1 MRLLSARLIIS
12 LIVGV
17 TLVSLCTSAY
27 QVVVLRRQMRRDLDR
42 RAEVLGESLAS
53 NVEHDLE
60 RDAQR
65 TLQRTVQQFANR
77 EHLAGLA
84 VYDTQGHPIAVTTT
98 LQPLMESAPPIVLQS
113 LKDNHDAKAFLRMGI
128 ASIHIYALP
137 LHSDDTLIGSLA
149 IVHDTGY
156 IHGEALRIWRE
167 TFLSA
172 LAHMVLIVL
181 ITLLIVRW
189 SIAGPIARTAHW
201 IKALRTGRAMSAR
214 IKPLDLD
221 LFRPLAR
228 EVATLA
234 ESLNT
239 ARSAAELEARLR
251 ETGESIWT
259 PERLA
264 VHVRSRLDEGRL
276 FVVSNRE
283 PYTHVRRGK
292 SIEVNVPA
300 SGLVTALEP
309 VLRACGGTWV
319 AHGSGD
325 ADAET
330 VDASDRLMV
339 PPDDPHYTLRRVWLS
354 KEEEEGYYYGFA
366 NEGLWPLCHIAHTRP
381 IFRAE
386 DWKHYQDVNRKF
398 AKALLE
404 EMEGIAN
411 PVVLVQD
418 YHFAL
423 LPRLIKQKRPDAR
436 VAIFW
441 HIPWP
446 NPEAFGICPWQ
457 RALVDGLLG
466 ADLVGFHIQAH
477 CTNFLQTID
486 RVVES
491 RIDWDHSTV
500 QRLEHRTRVHPFPIS
515 VELADVQPK
524 TPRQS
529 AYEVRAS
536 LFKGL
541 GVEAAVM
548 GLGVDRLDYT
558 KGILERF
565 LAIERFLEK
574 YPRYQG
580 VFSFV
585 QIGAPSRTHIKRYH
599 DLQAEI
605 EAEAERINWRFR
617 ADQWKPIVLLER
629 QHSHQEIEPY
639 YRATDLCLV
648 TSLHDG
654 MNLVAKEFVATRQDE
669 RGVLILSCFTGAARE
684 LRDALQVNPYDIDQ
698 TAEAIRAALEM
709 TPEEK
714 ELRMQRMRKAVR
726 DNNVYRWAASLIG
739 EVCEI
744 RLDAGESGENRFRAG
759 ASVA

>member
-12 LIVGV
+12 LIVGI

-27 QVVVLRRQMRRDLDR
+27 QVVVTRRQMRRDLDR

-113 LKDNHDAKAFLRMGI
+113 LKDNHDTKAFLRMGI

-172 LAHMVLIVL
+172 LAHVVLIVL

-239 ARSAAELEARLR
+239 ARSAAELE
-251 ETGESIWT
+251 
-259 PERLA
+259 
-264 VHVRSRLDEGRL
+264 GRL

-292 SIEVNVPA
+292 SIEVSVPA

-325 ADAET
+325 ADVET
-330 VDASDRLMV
+330 VDERDRLLV

-381 IFRAE
+381 LFRAS
-386 DWKHYQDVNRKF
+386 DWKYYEEVNRKF
-398 AKALLE
+398 AKAVLE
-404 EMEGIAN
+404 EMEGVSN

-423 LPRLIKQKRPDAR
+423 LPRMIKEQ
-436 VAIFW
+436 
-441 HIPWP
+441 
-446 NPEAFGICPWQ
+446 
-457 RALVDGLLG
+457 
-466 ADLVGFHIQAH
+466 
-477 CTNFLQTID
+477 
-486 RVVES
+486 
-491 RIDWDHSTV
+491 
-500 QRLEHRTRVHPFPIS
+500 
-515 VELADVQPK
+515 
-524 TPRQS
+524 
-529 AYEVRAS
+529 
-536 LFKGL
+536 
-541 GVEAAVM
+541 
-548 GLGVDRLDYT
+548 
-558 KGILERF
+558 
-565 LAIERFLEK
+565 
-574 YPRYQG
+574 
-580 VFSFV
+580 
-585 QIGAPSRTHIKRYH
+585 
-599 DLQAEI
+599 
-605 EAEAERINWRFR
+605 
-617 ADQWKPIVLLER
+617 
-629 QHSHQEIEPY
+629 
-639 YRATDLCLV
+639 
-648 TSLHDG
+648 
-654 MNLVAKEFVATRQDE
+654 
-669 RGVLILSCFTGAARE
+669 
-684 LRDALQVNPYDIDQ
+684 
-698 TAEAIRAALEM
+698 
-709 TPEEK
+709 
-714 ELRMQRMRKAVR
+714 
-726 DNNVYRWAASLIG
+726 
-739 EVCEI
+739 
-744 RLDAGESGENRFRAG
+744 
-759 ASVA
+759 